1 MKNFSLSKK
10 QEKKIVEAIR
20 EAELNSSGEIRVH
33 ISKEHVED
41 HLEHAIKVFQDLN
54 MTETK
59 DRNGVLFH
67 VSIKDRKFTI
77 LGDKGINEKVPEDF
91 WDEIKNEVIKKF
103 KKEKYVKGLSK
114 GIRMTGKALKKY
126 FPYQD
131 DDVNE
136 LPDEITWG

>member
-1 MKNFSLSKK
+1 
-10 QEKKIVEAIR
+10 
-20 EAELNSSGEIRVH
+20 
-33 ISKEHVED
+33 
-41 HLEHAIKVFQDLN
+41 

-77 LGDKGINEKVPEDF
+77 IGDKGINEKVPEDF
-91 WDEIKNEVIKKF
+91 WNEIKNGVIKKF

-126 FPYQD
+126 FPYED
-131 DDVNE
+131 DDVDE
-136 LPDEITWG
+136 LPDEITWGLFYSFFAFASKYQLICTNSLRCH